1 MKNIDLKSTVIAIL
15 FIALV
20 FVSISATEKTDKWDD
35 NQVWIYDLILKR
47 ELKEMNYDY
56 LNYFNYDNPDDEE
69 QLKVGKPDVDTAY
82 ILPSGWEVIGRD
94 TGLRDYLEI
103 RKRIK

>member
-1 MKNIDLKSTVIAIL
+1 MTMQDLQDES
-15 FIALV
+15 
-20 FVSISATEKTDKWDD
+20 
-35 NQVWIYDLILKR
+35 LILHTIKY
-47 ELKEMNYDY
+47 MPM
-56 LNYFNYDNPDDEE
+56 DNPDDEE

>member
-20 FVSISATEKTDKWDD
+20 FVSIAATGKTDKWDD

-69 QLKVGKPDVDTAY
+69 QL
-82 ILPSGWEVIGRD
+82 
-94 TGLRDYLEI
+94 
-103 RKRIK
+103 